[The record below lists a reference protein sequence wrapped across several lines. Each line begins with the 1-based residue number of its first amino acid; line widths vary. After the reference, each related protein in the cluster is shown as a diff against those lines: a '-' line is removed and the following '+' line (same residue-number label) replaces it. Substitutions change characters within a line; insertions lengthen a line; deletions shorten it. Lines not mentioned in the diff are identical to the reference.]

1 MTLNP
6 SDDSKN
12 PPIGAELQIT
22 CHVEKAPC
30 NCSPLH
36 PLALKHHRLSYRGQ
50 VLSAGLQPVH
60 FQHHFLQCTDRILHL
75 ISPDPK
81 LADYVLS
88 EEQRINATFKNGLQ
102 LQKQW
107 CLMTHFYDR
116 RNSWTVKYK
125 SVLWV
130 PVRFHLFYTESSNYT
145 ASKSSRS
152 FY

>member
-60 FQHHFLQCTDRILHL
+60 FQHHFLQCTDRILQTYVFLLNLSIQKLCYKWRNAKEIVILQQHPKKPSDIEYKMCT
-75 ISPDPK
+75 ISTF
-81 LADYVLS
+81 LS
-88 EEQRINATFKNGLQ
+88 DLFSLS
-102 LQKQW
+102 LLLLVFL
-107 CLMTHFYDR
+107 LMF
-116 RNSWTVKYK
+116 
-125 SVLWV
+125 
-130 PVRFHLFYTESSNYT
+130 
-145 ASKSSRS
+145 
-152 FY
+152 